1 MANWREVY
9 SLRMFREKAQVKL
22 FCTATFR
29 VAASCLQ
36 DCYLVPNPHRKSS
49 MGSSRDYQPTNG
61 QNRRYQL
68 QSLWLYEATEG
79 VREENEVRVG
89 GIAVEL
95 MVMSEVTDKKGRMV
109 RNKDTG
115 RSYGL
120 ESIETG

>member
-9 SLRMFREKAQVKL
+9 SLRMFREKVQVKL

-29 VAASCLQ
+29 VAASCLRARSKSERT
-36 DCYLVPNPHRKSS
+36 RKSS
-49 MGSSRDYQPTNG
+49 TGSSRDYQLTNG

-68 QSLWLYEATEG
+68 QILWLFEATEG
-79 VREENEVRVG
+79 VREEDEVRVG
-89 GIAVEL
+89 GIAVDGD
-95 MVMSEVTDKKGRMV
+95 VRKKGRIV

-120 ESIETG
+120 ESIDTG

>member
-9 SLRMFREKAQVKL
+9 SFRMFREKAQVKL

-89 GIAVEL
+89 GIAVDGDVRSHWQERSN
-95 MVMSEVTDKKGRMV
+95 SEK
-109 RNKDTG
+109 
-115 RSYGL
+115 
-120 ESIETG
+120 